1 MRVLMTGATGFI
13 GRSLVAR
20 LQRDRHNVVAWARS
34 EPRARRLLGA
44 DVEVVSSD
52 RPLEALVATLRGCD
66 AIVNLAGEPLIGRRW
81 SASRR
86 AALEASRIGVT
97 DHLVRALAA
106 AQPRP
111 GTLVS
116 GSAVGIYGDRG
127 DELLTEQS
135 APGDDFL
142 AQLCQRWERAAS
154 GAETHDV
161 RVVRLRTAVVFG
173 KGGGALA
180 QMLPPFKIGVGGPIG
195 SGRQYVPWIHLH
207 DLVNIIVT
215 ALADDR
221 YRGPINGAAP
231 EQVTNRTFART
242 LGRALHRP
250 AVLPLPGAA
259 VKAIFGQA
267 ATVLLSSQRVEPRQL
282 TMLRFSFGFP
292 TLAAA
297 LADIVAA
304 D

>member
-221 YRGPINGAAP
+221 YRGPINGVAP